1 MLVVDDKTH
10 TDENTLQTEEV
21 DMVKEPVIDKK
32 KSLKDTMKE
41 KTKKLK
47 NIFKKKSTYK
57 DQKDVRMQTSP
68 DFILYS

>member
-47 NIFKKKSTYK
+47 SIFKKKSTYK